1 LTLPQFP
8 DDARRLW
15 GIDIPPDTGKRS
27 TKHELVRQTKR
38 VINRVALLDIAEVDD
53 AELTELVDQ
62 ARALA
67 DRLESHPTLADK
79 GGLSLAGGDDAV
91 LLERSGITG
100 RSNPLAPPIEIWVD
114 GDVTKGRAVWTDA
127 YEGPP
132 NTLHGGFVAAAFD
145 DLLGCA
151 QMASGLAGFTG
162 TLTVR
167 MVRPTPLN
175 TLIEYEAGVT
185 RVEGRKILCWGTAT
199 ADGEVTAEAEC
210 LFIRPRSGLS

>member
-1 LTLPQFP
+1 MALPQFP

-15 GIDIPPDTGKRS
+15 GIDIPPDEGQRS

-38 VINRVALLDIAEVDD
+38 VINAVALLDIADVEVD
-53 AELTELVDQ
+53 ELDGLVEQ

-67 DRLESHPTLADK
+67 DRLETEPTLKDK

-167 MVRPTPLN
+167 MVKPTRTFTVVAGRTR
-175 TLIEYEAGVT
+175 TLRTLSA
-185 RVEGRKILCWGTAT
+185 LPWAT
-199 ADGEVTAEAEC
+199 
-210 LFIRPRSGLS
+210 